1 MDVHD
6 DEFSPDNADVS
17 NVTKSLTK
25 SLEKFSMEVNNNASK
40 LVQSNLAVQSLSLGQ
55 GVTQGVL
62 FTALRGLNDNL
73 LGNRIELNS
82 NASNLTENTYA
93 EVQIFINV
101 STSQVDQGR
110 VGFVLYQND
119 KFFKSKTHSS
129 KMNFT
134 KRVISGNLANNVT
147 LNSVELLFNPQNYS
161 SEFYLYDY
169 ACVFWDYN
177 IDDWNTTGCTKG
189 KVDNGPLRCWCN
201 HTTNFA
207 LLMNFRQNYK
217 YAQPLEIVSYVG
229 CGLSIAGLAL
239 TILFQVSTRKTRK
252 TSITWMFVSLCVS
265 MLIVNVIFISGID
278 NPNAKKDHG
287 VSNST
292 ENTLIKSD
300 LSSAPEEVWCTLV
313 AAFLHYFLL
322 ATFTWT
328 ALYAVHMH
336 FLLTKIFKQ
345 PPRHLILKASGIGWG
360 VPAVVVA
367 ITLGATYGTGNP
379 LNYRQ
384 EEFCWLAALDPQGT
398 LDLSKPMLWTFLL
411 PLGIILILNFIVFVN
426 LTVMVQCKN
435 NKILNR

>member
-1 MDVHD
+1 MTVDQLLQVATSTQVLTSQADILTTQNITSAAGIAQQILSKSEELASVKAAAIAVTTVSQLMDVHD

-62 FTALRGLNDNL
+62 FTALRG
-73 LGNRIELNS
+73 
-82 NASNLTENTYA
+82 
-93 EVQIFINV
+93 
-101 STSQVDQGR
+101 QVDQGR

-360 VPAVVVA
+360 KQKCLFDTGVPAVVVA

-384 EEFCWLAALDPQGT
+384 EEL
-398 LDLSKPMLWTFLL
+398 
-411 PLGIILILNFIVFVN
+411 
-426 LTVMVQCKN
+426 
-435 NKILNR
+435 